1 MGNNLFQFGRGK
13 LIHLDQGA
21 LYRELKELVLSV
33 SRGWVFRLQRHGGG
47 RDSTRSL
54 RITPRDCAMATSRG
68 HCSTDNI
75 RASVILKLRSRHASV
90 RPFASVSS
98 PPAKHDNSFLL
109 AIVYRSWLPKFLSTL
124 PRFRFHR
131 STCVPCAWSKRIL
144 LLSRSRVQLRN
155 SSNLLLLIDCR
166 I

>member
-1 MGNNLFQFGRGK
+1 MFQFGRGK

-33 SRGWVFRLQRHGGG
+33 SREGGGVFRLQRHGGRG
-47 RDSTRSL
+47 CERGTQDSTRSL

-90 RPFASVSS
+90 RPSVRPFASVCS
-98 PPAKHDNSFLL
+98 PPAKHDNSFLRDSLPIL
-109 AIVYRSWLPKFLSTL
+109 ASEIPLNSSISFHAITFVSTDQRV
-124 PRFRFHR
+124 PRAR
-131 STCVPCAWSKRIL
+131 SKRIL
-144 LLSRSRVQLRN
+144 LLPRSR
-155 SSNLLLLIDCR
+155 I
-166 I
+166 